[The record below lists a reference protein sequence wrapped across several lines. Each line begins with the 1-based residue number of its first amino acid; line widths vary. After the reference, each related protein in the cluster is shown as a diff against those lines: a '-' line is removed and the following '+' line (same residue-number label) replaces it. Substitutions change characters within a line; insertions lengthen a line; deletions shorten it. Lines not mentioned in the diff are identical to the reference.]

1 MSDKAT
7 AKALDFTNV
16 KEVSGINPVRMEEGD
31 YIGVVKAVNE
41 RESKKSGEPMWEFV
55 IGLKD
60 RATATYGYYCVLNVE
75 QLWKVR
81 NLLIAAGISVPK
93 KRVKVDPNKV
103 VGKEIAITL
112 EDDEYEGKEK
122 STIAAVF
129 SPAELNASITPD
141 TTDADDDDDDD
152 EIEDEEPVEA
162 PKRKRKA
169 KPAPEPDDDD
179 EEEEEEEKPAP
190 KKRRTRKK
198 KEPEP
203 EPEEEDDDIDLDDLD
218 DLDD

>member
-1 MSDKAT
+1 MSDKAS

-16 KEVSGINPVRMEEGD
+16 REVSGINPVRMEEGD
-31 YIGVVKAVNE
+31 YVGVVKAVNE

-60 RATATYGYYCVLNVE
+60 RATATYGYYCVLNVD

-129 SPAELNASITPD
+129 SPAELNASTTPD
-141 TTDADDDDDDD
+141 TTDADDDDDD
-152 EIEDEEPVEA
+152 EIEDEEA
-162 PKRKRKA
+162 Q
-169 KPAPEPDDDD
+169 PEQ
-179 EEEEEEEKPAP
+179 EEEKPAP
-190 KKRRTRKK
+190 KKKRTRKPK
-198 KEPEP
+198 AKPEPEP
-203 EPEEEDDDIDLDDLD
+203 EEEEDDDIDLDDLD